1 MSGVYRL
8 LSKFKVFTKKQVDN
22 HCFTPPIANEAT
34 CFCTD
39 MNISLQ

>member
-8 LSKFKVFTKKQVDN
+8 LSKFKVFTKKKKVDN

-34 CFCTD
+34 Y
-39 MNISLQ
+39 S